1 MYHSILKTSCGS
13 ISLHKSFITNLLKET
28 LNIKTIKSEV
38 IIPGKGVYNVL
49 KPSLKTYT
57 DRGTQLVVWSNFKK
71 GLLNNKIDLNMR
83 LDLALFYLKI
93 STSLKESKFLIK
105 KGLIYVNQ
113 IKITKADFKLDK
125 FSIIE
130 IKGDNN
136 KQVLS
141 YVKHEIN
148 DLLGNTFL

>member
-1 MYHSILKTSCGS
+1 
-13 ISLHKSFITNLLKET
+13 
-28 LNIKTIKSEV
+28 
-38 IIPGKGVYNVL
+38 
-49 KPSLKTYT
+49 
-57 DRGTQLVVWSNFKK
+57 
-71 GLLNNKIDLNMR
+71 MR

-136 KQVLS
+136 KQVLLFTECEDNMTDRMIEVYKGICRNVRKILIVIVS
-141 YVKHEIN
+141 
-148 DLLGNTFL
+148 

>member
-1 MYHSILKTSCGS
+1 
-13 ISLHKSFITNLLKET
+13 
-28 LNIKTIKSEV
+28 
-38 IIPGKGVYNVL
+38 
-49 KPSLKTYT
+49 
-57 DRGTQLVVWSNFKK
+57 
-71 GLLNNKIDLNMR
+71 MR

-148 DLLGNTFL
+148 DLLGNSYGNLSRLNPITGIIYKNSDIKLPKFINLEIMRRIS